1 MRPVRLTPVGLRES
15 AFGFE
20 MMLALH
26 IPPGYFG
33 TVVVHASRDGRV
45 LRREGWEQL
54 TRDLLGDLDER
65 IGQVAKQAAQHWPI
79 LVEQVAA

>member
-1 MRPVRLTPVGLRES
+1 MRLTPVGLRES

-26 IPPGYFG
+26 IPPGYRG
-33 TVVVHASRDGRV
+33 TIVVHAGRDGRV
-45 LRREGWEQL
+45 LRREGWDQL
-54 TRDLLGDLDER
+54 TRDLLCDLDER